1 MSVYRHLST
10 PGAEE
15 LLAWRKLSASE
26 KPWRQMRAIVA
37 VSGGI
42 STEEILIKFSVDT
55 DTKVFE
61 MLTYKY
67 TLRELFQLIN
77 INPKRIRVLRADV
90 SPASEGGHRDRVAV
104 QPGKVVTA
112 SPILKTGRRK
122 QYNKLEFDLYLP
134 MTLTPRYL
142 GGSNP
147 ETTGMKHEASTACR
161 SKVI

>member
-26 KPWRQMRAIVA
+26 KPWRQMRAMVA

-67 TLRELFQLIN
+67 TLRIVSIDQHQPKE
-77 INPKRIRVLRADV
+77 NP
-90 SPASEGGHRDRVAV
+90 SPEGRCEPR
-104 QPGKVVTA
+104 Q
-112 SPILKTGRRK
+112 RRG
-122 QYNKLEFDLYLP
+122 
-134 MTLTPRYL
+134 TP
-142 GGSNP
+142 
-147 ETTGMKHEASTACR
+147 
-161 SKVI
+161 